1 MKAKI
6 AVATVSGKT
15 YYILVNELK
24 KRGIAFLSLR
34 PWDSIPFDVKVV
46 LTTEKERAS
55 IRHPN
60 IVIFK
65 NESDSAMVV
74 GEAIRIIQGKK
85 DYEKVV
91 IGVDPGETFGVA
103 ILGDGNILE
112 TVYCSSLEETLKVV
126 LENLER
132 IRASVKVVKIGN
144 GAPTYTREL
153 LSLLDEYLPKGVA
166 IEIVSEAGTSHFI
179 KDTVHRRGPRDMMSA
194 KMIAGRQGQIYTR
207 RRTDETQN

>member
-6 AVATVSGKT
+6 AVATVSGRA

-24 KRGIAFLSLR
+24 KKRIAFLSLT

-55 IRHPN
+55 IKHPN
-60 IVIFK
+60 VIILK

-74 GEAIRIIQGKK
+74 DEAIRIVHGKK
-85 DYEKVV
+85 DYDKVV
-91 IGVDPGETFGVA
+91 VGVDPGENFGVA
-103 ILGDGNILE
+103 ILGDGNIVE
-112 TVYCSSLEETLKVV
+112 TFYCSNFEETLKAI

-132 IRASVKVVKIGN
+132 IRASVKVVKIGD
-144 GAPTYTREL
+144 GAPTYTEEL
-153 LSLLDEYLPKGVA
+153 LRLLDEYLPKGVA

-179 KDTVHRRGPRDMMSA
+179 KGTVHRRGLRDMMSA
-194 KMIAGRQGQIYTR
+194 KMIAGRQGQVYLR
-207 RRTDETQN
+207 RKTDETQN